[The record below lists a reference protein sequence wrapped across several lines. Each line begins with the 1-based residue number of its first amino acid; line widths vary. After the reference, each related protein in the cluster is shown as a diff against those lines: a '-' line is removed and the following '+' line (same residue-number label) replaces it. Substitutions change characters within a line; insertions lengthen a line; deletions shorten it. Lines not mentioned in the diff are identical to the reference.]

1 MPQLAHT
8 HLDTLGMFIIKIN
21 IKRRD
26 MKVALQV
33 SFNPTISSSLF
44 TEKLMFAGGV
54 EPLGRQAPTG
64 LNPAIG
70 DRPMSCTQ
78 KKLYAPPKD
87 GHGLGGEFLQQR
99 GSK

>member
-1 MPQLAHT
+1 
-8 HLDTLGMFIIKIN
+8 MFIIKIN

-64 LNPAIG
+64 LKPAIG
-70 DRPMSCTQ
+70 TVRCHAH
-78 KKLYAPPKD
+78 KKVICPTERWAWF
-87 GHGLGGEFLQQR
+87 GG
-99 GSK
+99 